1 MTATE
6 LPTDVDLRLR
16 EDTIRDLAIRHGIPA
31 NPVTFAETPEAA
43 AAVAMS
49 TGRPVAV
56 KLVADGVVHKSKAG
70 GVLLDVAPDRVAAA
84 VETLFAEQRARGVEV
99 RGVTVEPMVEP
110 GLEVVVGAL
119 HDPGFGPIVMV
130 GAGGVDVE
138 ALGDVAFAQAPITAG
153 GALRLIDR
161 TKIGTILRRRFPAQH
176 AQLAD
181 LLVRVAGADGLLL
194 SEPVDQI
201 DLNPIVVGTDSIV
214 AVDARAVARADD
226 VAVDLDLPD
235 PAESYEQL
243 RPAIYPE
250 SIAVL
255 GASADPTKMG
265 HRAVRTAVDQGFS
278 GSLHPVSRSATE
290 ILGHPAVSAIGE
302 LPENIDRAVVALP
315 AAAVPQALRDL
326 ADRGTKT
333 AHVLTADTTDLAE
346 AVAGTSMRVLGP
358 NCIGH
363 YTPHSKLTMIG
374 RDASSDET
382 GSIAVVSQSGTYAGD
397 VVRRG
402 NELGLRFSFASSV
415 GNCDDVSPSELLA
428 FCEADP
434 NTRVAAFYLETD
446 SDARRFFALAAEM
459 TTPVVL
465 FKGGRSAA
473 GGAAAASHTGALA
486 SDPQLL
492 RDAADEAGVVLVNSL
507 DELLDTLLVA
517 QHASEFTGNGLGL
530 VGTGGGVAVVGA
542 DTAYEHGLVVPH
554 FAEATDRALAP
565 YDAPGS
571 SLNNPIDI
579 PTWSMFDDS
588 GSFMGALVEAVAAD
602 PAVDCVCAYTD
613 MGTVY
618 DMKAPAEAA
627 QILTTM
633 TEDIV
638 TADRGAVPAVL
649 VLRSSYSAEQDEL
662 VRTLRRV
669 ASAHGVPVLE
679 SVDRAIAAF
688 GRVRALNLHRERT
701 SER

>member
-1 MTATE
+1 MTAHE
-6 LPTDVDLRLR
+6 PNPRLR
-16 EDTIRDLAIRHGIPA
+16 EDTIRDLAIRYGIPA
-31 NPVTFAETPEAA
+31 NPVTFVDTPEAA
-43 AAVAMS
+43 AEVAMAA
-49 TGRPVAV
+49 GCPVAV

-70 GVLLDVAPDRVAAA
+70 GVLLGLSPESVSTA
-84 VETLFAEQRARGVEV
+84 VETMFAEQRARGVEV
-99 RGVTVEPMVEP
+99 RGATVEPMIAP
-110 GLEVVVGAL
+110 GPEVVVGAL
-119 HDPGFGPIVMV
+119 HEPGFGPIVMV
-130 GAGGVDVE
+130 GSGGVDVE
-138 ALGDVAFAQAPITAG
+138 VLGDVAFAQAPLSLDAT
-153 GALRLIDR
+153 LRLIDR
-161 TKIGTILRRRFPAQH
+161 TRIGAILRRRFPAGRD
-176 AQLAD
+176 QLAD

-201 DLNPIVVGTDSIV
+201 DLNPVVVGPDSIV
-214 AVDARAVARADD
+214 AVDARAVARGQD
-226 VAVDLDLPD
+226 VAVNVALPD
-235 PAESYEQL
+235 PEQLHEQL
-243 RPAIYPE
+243 RPAIYPR

-265 HRAVRTAVDQGFS
+265 HRAVRTAVDQGFD
-278 GSLHPVSRSATE
+278 GSLHPVSRSSTE
-290 ILGHPAVSAIGE
+290 ILGHPAVRTIAE

-315 AAAVPQALRDL
+315 AGAVPQALRDL
-326 ADRGTKT
+326 ATRGTKT
-333 AHVLTADTTDLAE
+333 AHVLTADTTDLAD
-346 AVAGTSMRVLGP
+346 AVSGSTMRVLGP

-363 YTPHSKLTMIG
+363 YTPHSNLTMIG
-374 RDASSDET
+374 HDASSSEK

-434 NTRVAAFYLETD
+434 NTKIAAFYLETD
-446 SDARRFFALAAEM
+446 SDARRFFGLASKM

-492 RDAADEAGVVLVNSL
+492 RDAAAEAGVVLVNSL

-517 QHASEFTGNGLGL
+517 QHAGDLSGNGLGL
-530 VGTGGGVAVVGA
+530 VGTGGGVAVVGT
-542 DTAYEHGLVVPH
+542 DTAYEHGLVVPQ
-554 FAEATDRALAP
+554 FSEQTARALAP

-579 PTWSMFDDS
+579 PTWSMFDDN

-602 PAVDCVCAYTD
+602 PSIDCVCAYTD

-618 DMKAPAEAA
+618 DMKDPDEAA
-627 QILTTM
+627 QILTAM
-633 TEDIV
+633 TKDIA
-638 TADRGAVPAVL
+638 TADRGEVPVVL
-649 VLRSSYSAEQDEL
+649 VMRSSYSAEQDE
-662 VRTLRRV
+662 VARALRHE
-669 ASAHGVPVLE
+669 ALAQGVPMLE

-688 GRVRALNLHRERT
+688 GRVRALNLGRKNTPE
-701 SER
+701 S